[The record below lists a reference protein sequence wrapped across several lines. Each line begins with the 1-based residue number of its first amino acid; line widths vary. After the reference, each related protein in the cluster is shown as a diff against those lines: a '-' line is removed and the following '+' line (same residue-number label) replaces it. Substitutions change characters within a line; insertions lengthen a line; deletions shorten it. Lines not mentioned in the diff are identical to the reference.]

1 MDTRPKIVQKFSVVY
16 IAHGEKTDVYRS
28 VEEIPTELRKKL
40 IRIARTSHV
49 DTLVIANEK
58 GRELLQSEGWKK
70 PEAALPAP
78 SFFSPAV
85 RWAMILFLGGA
96 VTIIL
101 NWALHFR

>member
-1 MDTRPKIVQKFSVVY
+1 MDSRPQIVQKFSVVY
-16 IAHGEKTDVYRS
+16 IAHGDNTEVYRS
-28 VEEIPTELRKKL
+28 VEEIPTELRRKL

-70 PEAALPAP
+70 PEPPPPAP
-78 SFFSPAV
+78 PFLSPAL
-85 RWAMILFLGGA
+85 RWAVILLLAGA
-96 VTIIL
+96 VTIVV